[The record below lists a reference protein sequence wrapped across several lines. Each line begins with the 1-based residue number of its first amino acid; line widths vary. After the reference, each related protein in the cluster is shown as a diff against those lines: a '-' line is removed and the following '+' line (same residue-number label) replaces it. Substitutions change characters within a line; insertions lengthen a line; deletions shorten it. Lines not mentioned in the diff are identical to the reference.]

1 MILHKRNTLHFEYLM
16 GDAIFFEHFLSLIC
30 RGFFIDFQEGEQTGV
45 NRKKEKNAVSLLILW
60 G

>member
-1 MILHKRNTLHFEYLM
+1 M